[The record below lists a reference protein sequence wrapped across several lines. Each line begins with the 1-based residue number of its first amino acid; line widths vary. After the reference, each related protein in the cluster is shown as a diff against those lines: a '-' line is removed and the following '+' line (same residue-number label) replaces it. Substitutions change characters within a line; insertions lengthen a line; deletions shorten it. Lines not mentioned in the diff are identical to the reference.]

1 MLLDSG
7 IPLATALPLGISGIK
22 NQVIKR
28 ALIAGEESLVSGHG
42 LSDPLRDNPILPKM
56 WVELVLIGEESNTL
70 AITMGELAN
79 AYQKELE
86 NRLSSLLTMLE
97 PLSTLMVG
105 GIVLFI
111 ALSMFL
117 PIYSG
122 LGGVGE

>member
-1 MLLDSG
+1 M
-7 IPLATALPLGISGIK
+7 IK
-22 NQVIKR
+22 Q

-42 LSDPLRDNPILPKM
+42 LSDALKDNPILPKM

-70 AITMGELAN
+70 AVTMDELAN

-86 NRLSSLLTMLE
+86 NRLGSLLTLLE
-97 PLSTLMVG
+97 PLSTFAVG

-122 LGGVGE
+122 LNGVNK

>member
-1 MLLDSG
+1 M
-7 IPLATALPLGISGIK
+7 
-22 NQVIKR
+22 
-28 ALIAGEESLVSGHG
+28 
-42 LSDPLRDNPILPKM
+42 
-56 WVELVLIGEESNTL
+56 IGEESNTL
-70 AITMGELAN
+70 GQTMGDLAD

-86 NRLSSLLTMLE
+86 NRLGGLLAMLE

-122 LGGVGE
+122 LNSVP

>member
-1 MLLDSG
+1 
-7 IPLATALPLGISGIK
+7 
-22 NQVIKR
+22 
-28 ALIAGEESLVSGHG
+28 
-42 LSDPLRDNPILPKM
+42 M

-70 AITMGELAN
+70 SITMDELAN

-86 NRLSSLLTMLE
+86 NRLGSLLTLLE
-97 PLSTLMVG
+97 PMSTLMVG

-122 LGGVGE
+122 LNGVNK